1 MSTNPTTTMTTSTSM
16 QTTPHRSLTL
26 PLLALACVLS
36 TAASGNPSPSPSQA
50 SSTAGVPTIEAIDA
64 MSADELRAALSA
76 IAAVRKQPNLS
87 DEASAKAARA
97 FNHAVARLKSDSAS
111 IAPPAA
117 QDPESESN
125 RYTRLV
131 DLRASIHSAAEKLRS
146 PDLSDERRTEL
157 QRDLTVLNERM
168 REFTDDCANASER
181 IPVDQTLLITA
192 SQVRSMLFSQGVAPR
207 VGRTVD
213 PVVAYIDSVQND
225 LRAGFSNVALQL
237 EDPLSVIRISGK
249 RWEVEEAKR
258 ALRDALPAYVE
269 RMGELIEAERRV
281 QFDRQREQWRIEQL
295 LTVNI
300 DWKGGTLQELMASV
314 KSLVECNVVL
324 ADPSVGGLTIP
335 ALSVKM
341 VAPEVFFRSLQ
352 SLPLAD
358 DAQLVVTVVA
368 PETADGSK
376 PSPSAQSQG
385 TQSQGTQS
393 QGKPAIATSP
403 VIVIARKPVSAADSP
418 SAAVTQRIFDLSDWH
433 GADKKGIE
441 SLIGAVEFAMQADGS
456 VDRVKVRYHEP
467 SRILFAKGP
476 TGSIQL
482 IAEIVTAFRNKK

>member
-1 MSTNPTTTMTTSTSM
+1 MH
-16 QTTPHRSLTL
+16 TTPHRSLTL

-36 TAASGNPSPSPSQA
+36 TAASGNPSPRPSQA

-87 DEASAKAARA
+87 DEASAEAARA

-131 DLRASIHSAAEKLRS
+131 DLRASILSAADKLRS
-146 PDLSDERRTEL
+146 PDLSAERRAEL
-157 QRDLTVLNERM
+157 QRDLSVLNEMM
-168 REFTDDCANASER
+168 REFTDDCATASER
-181 IPVDQTLLITA
+181 IPVEQTLLVVA
-192 SQVRSMLFSQGVAPR
+192 SQVRSMLFSQAVAPR

-213 PVVAYIDSVQND
+213 PVVAYIDSVRND
-225 LRAGFSNVALQL
+225 LRDRLSTVALEL
-237 EDPLSVIRISGK
+237 EDPLSMVRISGK

-281 QFDRQREQWRIEQL
+281 QSERQREQWRIEEFS
-295 LTVNI
+295 TVNI
-300 DWKGGTLQELMASV
+300 DWKGGTLQELVASV
-314 KSLVECNVVL
+314 KPLVECNVVL

-335 ALSVKM
+335 ALSVKR

-358 DAQLVVTVVA
+358 DAQIVVTVVA
-368 PETADGSK
+368 PETAEGSK
-376 PSPSAQSQG
+376 PSQSAQSQG
-385 TQSQGTQS
+385 
-393 QGKPAIATSP
+393 KPVINTSP

-418 SAAVTQRIFDLSDWH
+418 SAAVTQRIFDLSNWA
-433 GADKKGIE
+433 GADAKGIKT
-441 SLIGAVEFAMQADGS
+441 LIEAIDFAMQADGS
-456 VDRVKVRYHEP
+456 ADRVKVRYHEP

-476 TGSIQL
+476 SGSIQL
-482 IAEIVTAFRNKK
+482 IHEIVTAFRNKK

>member
-1 MSTNPTTTMTTSTSM
+1 
-16 QTTPHRSLTL
+16 
-26 PLLALACVLS
+26 
-36 TAASGNPSPSPSQA
+36 
-50 SSTAGVPTIEAIDA
+50 

-87 DEASAKAARA
+87 DEASAEAARA

-131 DLRASIHSAAEKLRS
+131 DLRASILSAADKLRS
-146 PDLSDERRTEL
+146 PDLSAERRAEL

-181 IPVDQTLLITA
+181 IPVEQTLLIVA

-213 PVVAYIDSVQND
+213 PVVAYIDSVRSD
-225 LRAGFSNVALQL
+225 LRDRLSTVALEL

-258 ALRDALPAYVE
+258 ALRDALPAYVA

-368 PETADGSK
+368 PEAAEGSK
-376 PSPSAQSQG
+376 PSQSA
-385 TQSQGTQS
+385 QSQGTQS

-441 SLIGAVEFAMQADGS
+441 SLMGAVEFAMQADGS

-467 SRILFAKGP
+467 SRILFTKGP

>member
-1 MSTNPTTTMTTSTSM
+1 MH
-16 QTTPHRSLTL
+16 TTPHRSLTL

-36 TAASGNPSPSPSQA
+36 TAASGNPSPRPSQA
-50 SSTAGVPTIEAIDA
+50 ASTAGVPTIEAIDA

-87 DEASAKAARA
+87 DDASAEAARA

-117 QDPESESN
+117 QDPESESA
-125 RYTRLV
+125 RYKRLV
-131 DLRASIHSAAEKLRS
+131 GLRASIAAVTAQLRS
-146 PDLSDERRTEL
+146 PDLSAERRAEL
-157 QRDLTVLNERM
+157 QRDWTALDERM

-181 IPVDQTLLITA
+181 IPVEQTLLIVA
-192 SQVRSMLFSQGVAPR
+192 SQARSILFSQGMPPR
-207 VGRTVD
+207 AGRTDD
-213 PVVAYIDSVQND
+213 PVVAYIDSVRKD
-225 LRAGFSNVALQL
+225 LRDGLSAVTLEL
-237 EDPLSVIRISGK
+237 EDPLSMVRISGK

-281 QFDRQREQWRIEQL
+281 QSERQQEQSRIEELRQREQWRIEEF

-300 DWKGGTLQELMASV
+300 DWKGGTLQELLASV
-314 KSLVECNVVL
+314 KPLVECNVVL

-335 ALSVKM
+335 ALSVKR

-368 PETADGSK
+368 PETAEGSK
-376 PSPSAQSQG
+376 PSQS
-385 TQSQGTQS
+385 TQS
-393 QGKPAIATSP
+393 QGKPAITTSP

-418 SAAVTQRIFDLSDWH
+418 SAAVTQRIFDLSNWP
-433 GADKKGIE
+433 GADAKGIE
-441 SLIGAVEFAMQADGS
+441 SLIGAIEFAMQADGS

-476 TGSIQL
+476 SGSIQL
-482 IAEIVTAFRNKK
+482 IDEIVAAFRNKK

>member
-1 MSTNPTTTMTTSTSM
+1 
-16 QTTPHRSLTL
+16 
-26 PLLALACVLS
+26 
-36 TAASGNPSPSPSQA
+36 
-50 SSTAGVPTIEAIDA
+50 

-87 DEASAKAARA
+87 DDASAEAARA

-117 QDPESESN
+117 QDPESESA
-125 RYTRLV
+125 RYKRLV
-131 DLRASIHSAAEKLRS
+131 GLRASIAAVTAQLRS
-146 PDLSDERRTEL
+146 SDLSAERRAEL
-157 QRDLTVLNERM
+157 QRDWTMLDERM
-168 REFTDDCANASER
+168 REFSDDCANASER
-181 IPVDQTLLITA
+181 IPVEQTLLIVA
-192 SQVRSMLFSQGVAPR
+192 SQARSILFSQGMPPR
-207 VGRTVD
+207 AGRTDD
-213 PVVAYIDSVQND
+213 PVVAYIDSVRKD
-225 LRAGFSNVALQL
+225 LRDGLSAVTLEL
-237 EDPLSVIRISGK
+237 EDPLSMVRISGK

-281 QFDRQREQWRIEQL
+281 QSERQQEQSRIEELRQREQWRFEEFS
-295 LTVNI
+295 TVNI
-300 DWKGGTLQELMASV
+300 DWKGGTLQELLASV

-335 ALSVKM
+335 ALSVRR

-368 PETADGSK
+368 PETAEGSK
-376 PSPSAQSQG
+376 PSQS
-385 TQSQGTQS
+385 TQS
-393 QGKPAIATSP
+393 QGKPAITTSP

-418 SAAVTQRIFDLSDWH
+418 SAAVTQRIFDLSNWP
-433 GADKKGIE
+433 GADAKGIE
-441 SLIGAVEFAMQADGS
+441 SLIGAIEFAMQADGS

-476 TGSIQL
+476 SGSIQL
-482 IAEIVTAFRNKK
+482 IDEIVTAFRNKK

>member
-1 MSTNPTTTMTTSTSM
+1 
-16 QTTPHRSLTL
+16 
-26 PLLALACVLS
+26 
-36 TAASGNPSPSPSQA
+36 
-50 SSTAGVPTIEAIDA
+50 

-87 DEASAKAARA
+87 DEASAEAARA

-131 DLRASIHSAAEKLRS
+131 DLRASILSAADKLRS
-146 PDLSDERRTEL
+146 PDLSAERRAEL

-181 IPVDQTLLITA
+181 IPVEQTLLIVA

-213 PVVAYIDSVQND
+213 PVVAYIDSVRND
-225 LRAGFSNVALQL
+225 LRDRLSTVALEL
-237 EDPLSVIRISGK
+237 EDPLSMVRISGK

-269 RMGELIEAERRV
+269 RMGELIEAEKRV
-281 QFDRQREQWRIEQL
+281 QSERQREQWRIEEFS
-295 LTVNI
+295 TVNI
-300 DWKGGTLQELMASV
+300 NWNGGTLQELVASV
-314 KSLVECNVVL
+314 KPLVECNVVL

-335 ALSVKM
+335 ALSVKR

-368 PETADGSK
+368 PETAEGSK
-376 PSPSAQSQG
+376 PSQGPQSQG
-385 TQSQGTQS
+385 MQS
-393 QGKPAIATSP
+393 QGKPVINTSP

-418 SAAVTQRIFDLSDWH
+418 SAAVTQRIFDLSNWP
-433 GADKKGIE
+433 GADAKGIE
-441 SLIGAVEFAMQADGS
+441 SLIGAIEFAMQADGS

-476 TGSIQL
+476 SGSIQL
-482 IAEIVTAFRNKK
+482 IDEIVTAFRNKK

>member
-1 MSTNPTTTMTTSTSM
+1 MH
-16 QTTPHRSLTL
+16 TTPHRSLTL

-36 TAASGNPSPSPSQA
+36 TAASGNPSPRPSQA
-50 SSTAGVPTIEAIDA
+50 ASTAGVPTIEAIDA

-87 DEASAKAARA
+87 DDASAEAARA
-97 FNHAVARLKSDSAS
+97 FNHVVARLKSDSAS

-117 QDPESESN
+117 QDPESESA
-125 RYTRLV
+125 RYKRLV
-131 DLRASIHSAAEKLRS
+131 GLRASIAAVTAQLRS
-146 PDLSDERRTEL
+146 SGLSAERRAEL
-157 QRDLTVLNERM
+157 QRDWTMLDERM
-168 REFTDDCANASER
+168 REFSDDCANASER
-181 IPVDQTLLITA
+181 IPVEQTLLIVA
-192 SQVRSMLFSQGVAPR
+192 SQARSILFSQGMPPR
-207 VGRTVD
+207 AGRTDD
-213 PVVAYIDSVQND
+213 PVVAYIDSVRKD
-225 LRAGFSNVALQL
+225 LRDGLSAVTLEL
-237 EDPLSVIRISGK
+237 EDPLSMVRISGK

-281 QFDRQREQWRIEQL
+281 QSERQQEQSRIEELRQREQWRFEEFS
-295 LTVNI
+295 TVNI
-300 DWKGGTLQELMASV
+300 DWKGGTLQELLASV

-335 ALSVKM
+335 ALSVKR

-368 PETADGSK
+368 PETAEGSK
-376 PSPSAQSQG
+376 PSQS
-385 TQSQGTQS
+385 TQSQA
-393 QGKPAIATSP
+393 KPVINTSP

-418 SAAVTQRIFDLSDWH
+418 SAAVTQRIFDLSNWP
-433 GADKKGIE
+433 GADAKGIE
-441 SLIGAVEFAMQADGS
+441 SLIGAIEFAMQADGS

-476 TGSIQL
+476 SGSIQL
-482 IAEIVTAFRNKK
+482 IDEIVTAFRNKK